1 MATAAVSP
9 RPEVNPWLIAV
20 VVALGAFMEVL
31 DISIANVSLPHIAGD
46 LSASNS
52 EASWVLTS
60 YLVTN
65 AIVMPITGWL
75 SNTFGRKR
83 IYLIC
88 IVGFTVSSLL
98 CGLAPNLATLV
109 LLRAIQGASGGGL
122 QPSAQ
127 AIMSDTFPPS
137 KRGMAMSLYGIA
149 VVFAPAIGPTL
160 GGWITDNFSWRWVF
174 LINVPVGMVVFS
186 LIAALVR
193 DPTTMTDARRAAR
206 NGGRRFSFDGIG
218 FSLVALSLGCL
229 QVVLDRG
236 QEDDWFS
243 SHIITVLSLVSGTA
257 LVALIFWE
265 LRTENPIVDLRLY
278 RDRGFAVSNF
288 FMLMLGFMLLGS
300 TYLIPAFVQAL
311 LGYTS
316 TDAGLVMTPGG
327 FVIMAMMPIAGRL
340 SGRMDLRLMILLG
353 FIVTGLATLHM
364 TNFYLGVDYTTVMLA
379 RCGQALGLAFL
390 FIPIN
395 TLAFADM
402 RPEQTS
408 NASGLINLMRNLGGS
423 IGISAVSTMVARREQ
438 FHQTVLVSNLS
449 GYNNATQ
456 SYLDAAGDRLGSAH
470 AGLAALMHQ
479 VSTQAELLSYLDVLK
494 FFAIL
499 FLLLIPL
506 LLLMQK
512 GRVSDGHEAPAAH

>member
-1 MATAAVSP
+1 MSRTPAVRAAA
-9 RPEVNPWLIAV
+9 NPWLIAV
-20 VVALGAFMEVL
+20 VVAMGAFMEVL

-52 EASWVLTS
+52 QASWVLTS

-75 SNTFGRKR
+75 ANTFGRKR
-83 IYLIC
+83 LYLIC
-88 IVGFTVSSLL
+88 IVGFTASSFL

-127 AIMSDTFPPS
+127 AIMSDSFPAS
-137 KRGMAMSLYGIA
+137 KRGLAMSLYGIA

-174 LINVPVGMVVFS
+174 LINVPVGIVVFS
-186 LIAALVR
+186 LIAALVQ
-193 DPTTMTDARRAAR
+193 DPESMTDARRKAKT
-206 NGGRRFSFDGIG
+206 GGGVTFDSIG
-218 FSLVALSLGCL
+218 FSLVALALGCL

-236 QEDDWFS
+236 QEEDWFS
-243 SHIITVLSLVSGTA
+243 SHLILALSVISITA
-257 LVALIFWE
+257 FVALIIWE
-265 LRTENPIVDLRLY
+265 LRHKNPIIDLSLY
-278 RDRGFAVSNF
+278 RDRGFAVTNF

-300 TYLIPAFVQAL
+300 TYLIPAFVQSL
-311 LGYTS
+311 LGYTA

-327 FVIMAMMPIAGRL
+327 FMIMLMMPIAGRL
-340 SGRMDLRLMILLG
+340 SVRADLRLMILFG
-353 FIVTGLATLHM
+353 FVVTGFATWHM
-364 TNFYLGVDYTTVMLA
+364 TSFYLGVDYTHVMLA
-379 RCGQALGLAFL
+379 RVFQALGLAFL

-395 TLAFADM
+395 ALAFADM
-402 RPEQTS
+402 RPDQTS

-438 FHQTVLVSNLS
+438 FHQTVLVSNLNDYS
-449 GYNNATQ
+449 NATQ
-456 SYLDAAGDRLGSAH
+456 GFLTSVREHTGASSHGA
-470 AGLAALMHQ
+470 LAALYQQ
-479 VSTQAELLSYLDVLK
+479 VHIQAELLSYLDVLK

-506 LLLMQK
+506 LLLMKK
-512 GRVSDGHEAPAAH
+512 GHVKDADPASAMH